1 MILAWNMNNTD
12 QIPSLKIRKL
22 FPFKVNEKYVI
33 HYTCISEN
41 LDQSKYYMHKKW
53 YMQWYAQNKNKNN
66 KIDRQCILNKV

>member
-12 QIPSLKIRKL
+12 KIPSLKIRKL

-41 LDQSKYYMHKKW
+41 LDQSKYYMHKK
-53 YMQWYAQNKNKNN
+53 
-66 KIDRQCILNKV
+66 